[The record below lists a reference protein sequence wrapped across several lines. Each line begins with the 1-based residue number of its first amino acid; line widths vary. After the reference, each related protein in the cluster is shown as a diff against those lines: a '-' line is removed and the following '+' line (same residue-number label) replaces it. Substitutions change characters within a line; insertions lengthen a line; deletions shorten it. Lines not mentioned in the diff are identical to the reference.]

1 MRSEAEIYIDN
12 EGNWYSTSIT
22 VKFAKRTIDLPR
34 GLKAAAFSDILI
46 PETKGILKKVEKKY
60 GKFALEKLFPD
71 ASYED
76 VYGTNI
82 VTKEKVRL
90 KDESQFYKLIFEQ
103 LICIDSLINELKG
116 LPNIVNTETLNM
128 EKRNEKEVSS

>member
-1 MRSEAEIYIDN
+1 MKGGFMFKKVFVLISILFLSYPETYCQLKKLSAPNLYSEVEIYKDDR
-12 EGNWYSTSIT
+12 GNWYSTSVT

-34 GLKAAAFSDILI
+34 GVKDAAFSDILI
-46 PETKGILKKVEKKY
+46 PETKEILKKVEKKY

-71 ASYED
+71 ASYDD

-90 KDESQFYKLIFEQ
+90 KDESQFYKLIFE
-103 LICIDSLINELKG
+103 
-116 LPNIVNTETLNM
+116 
-128 EKRNEKEVSS
+128 